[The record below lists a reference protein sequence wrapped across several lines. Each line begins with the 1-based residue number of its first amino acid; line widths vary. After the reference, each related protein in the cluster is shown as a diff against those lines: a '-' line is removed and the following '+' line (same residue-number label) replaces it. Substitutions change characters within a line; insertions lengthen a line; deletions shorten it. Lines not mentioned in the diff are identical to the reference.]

1 MEEREM
7 GAEPPAHSG
16 AALSVMSFNVRYATA
31 EDGDNSW
38 AFRKSAFGDVV
49 RNHRV
54 DLLGAQECLAEQAS
68 YICECVPAYRW
79 FGTEREADGTGEM
92 SALFY
97 RHERFTP
104 IEAGNIWLS
113 EMPGTPGSRSWDTAC
128 TRMATWARF
137 HDVDRDGSL
146 WFVNT
151 HLDHQ
156 SAAARLEAARL
167 LVERIDAMAGGGPV
181 VVTGDFNSD
190 GGAGSP
196 AWRVFEEAG
205 FEDAWAAADPA
216 QGDGGSYHGFEAPVV
231 QEQGRID
238 WILTRGPLRAQ
249 SAALVADHTGGQYP
263 SDHFPVLA
271 DLIYV

>member
-1 MEEREM
+1 MDEQETFGKTPER
-7 GAEPPAHSG
+7 SG
-16 AALSVMSFNVRYATA
+16 AALTVISFNVRFSTA
-31 EDGDNSW
+31 EDGANAW
-38 AFRKSAFGDVV
+38 AFRKAAFGEVV
-49 RNHRV
+49 RNHEV
-54 DLLGAQECLAEQAS
+54 DLLGVQECLAEQAA

-104 IEAGNIWLS
+104 LRAGNLWLS
-113 EMPGTPGSRSWDTAC
+113 ETPDILGSRSWNTEC
-128 TRMATWARF
+128 TRMATWAQL
-137 HDVDRDGSL
+137 HDLDRGGTL

-167 LVERIDAMAGGGPV
+167 LVERIDAMAANAPV

-190 GGAGSP
+190 GGEGSP
-196 AWRVFEEAG
+196 AWRVFKEAG
-205 FEDAWAAADPA
+205 FDDAWTAADAA
-216 QGDGGSYHGFEAPVV
+216 QGDGYSYHGFEAPIV
-231 QEQGRID
+231 QDQGRID
-238 WILTRGPLRAQ
+238 WILARGGLVAR
-249 SAALVADHTGGQYP
+249 SAALLTDHADGQYP

-271 DLIYV
+271 QLTYA